1 MMKWIIYYVLVFV
14 LTLIGCA
21 YMDRLCRIR
30 RTKAG
35 IRRLILTA
43 ALWPFTISVFVIT
56 AIALAAEH
64 KQ

>member
-1 MMKWIIYYVLVFV
+1 MVKWIIYYVLVFV
-14 LTLIGCA
+14 LSLIGCA
-21 YMDRLCRIR
+21 FMDRLCRIR

-35 IRRLILTA
+35 TRKLILMA
-43 ALWPFTISVFVIT
+43 ALWPFTISAFVIT